1 MSTEPVQPARIASEH
16 SIAPGVQAD
25 RVVDGFISLLD
36 EVDSE
41 SIAAEYGIGI
51 HSKRI
56 DFLEHVKIGFR
67 LGIADP
73 ESLEDLSQQTK
84 LYARLEPIMLC

>member
-1 MSTEPVQPARIASEH
+1 MSTEPIHPARITSDR
-16 SIAPGVQAD
+16 SVVPGVRAD

-56 DFLEHVKIGFR
+56 DFLGHVKIGIR

-73 ESLEDLSQQTK
+73 KSLEDLSQQTQ
-84 LYARLEPIMLC
+84 LYT